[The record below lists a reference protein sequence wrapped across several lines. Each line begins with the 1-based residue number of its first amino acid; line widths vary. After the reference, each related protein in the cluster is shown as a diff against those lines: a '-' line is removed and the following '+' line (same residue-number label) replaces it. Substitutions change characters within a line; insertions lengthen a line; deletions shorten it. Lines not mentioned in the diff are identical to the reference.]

1 MSTQLEERADAAP
14 DGRATGNHE
23 ITVRV
28 VAETNE
34 PRSNRSGL
42 EQTRRPRRRLPS
54 LGSIVAALGIGI
66 LALVG
71 FLIVGAL
78 TGLFSIGNPFGTS
91 TIDRSQPALLKEIN
105 NLSRF
110 DAAQGKFETT
120 IDVEHDVSILPSFL
134 AGDRTVFLAQ
144 GTVDAT
150 VDFSALSGNAVQQ
163 GADGHV
169 TITLPAPTLGKAV
182 LDTKASHVA
191 SRDRGLAN
199 RIGGVFSDSP
209 TSERE
214 LYLLAQQKLASAAK
228 ESKLVTRAERN
239 TTTMLQ
245 TFLGRLGYSDVQV
258 TYTSPAES
266 PKKLG

>member
-1 MSTQLEERADAAP
+1 MPTLLEERADAAP

-28 VAETNE
+28 VAE
-34 PRSNRSGL
+34 SGTG
-42 EQTRRPRRRLPS
+42 QGPNGSRRLRRRLPS
-54 LGSIVAALGIGI
+54 LGSIVAALGIGV

-78 TGLFSIGNPFGTS
+78 TGLFSIGNPFS
-91 TIDRSQPALLKEIN
+91 TAAVDRSQPALLQQIN

-110 DAAQGKFETT
+110 DAAEGKFTTT
-120 IDVEHDVSILPSFL
+120 IDLEHDVAILPSFI

-144 GTVDAT
+144 GTVDAR
-150 VDFSALSGNAVQQ
+150 VDFSALSGEAVQP
-163 GADGHV
+163 GTNGHV
-169 TITLPAPTLGKAV
+169 QITLPEPTLGKPV
-182 LDTKASHVA
+182 IDTNKSHVA
-191 SRDRGLAN
+191 SRSRGLLN

-214 LYLLAQQKLASAAK
+214 VTVLAQHKLASAAK
-228 ESKLVTRAERN
+228 DSKLVARAEKN
-239 TTTMLQ
+239 TTAMLQ
-245 TFLGRLGYSDVQV
+245 TFLGRLGYTDVQV
-258 TYTSPAES
+258 TYTTS

>member
-1 MSTQLEERADAAP
+1 MPTLLEERADAAP

-28 VAETNE
+28 VTE
-34 PRSNRSGL
+34 SNGSG
-42 EQTRRPRRRLPS
+42 PGGNRRRLPS
-54 LGSIVAALGIGI
+54 LGSIVAALGIGV

-105 NLSRF
+105 DLSRF
-110 DAAQGKFETT
+110 EAAQGKFEAT
-120 IDVEHDVSILPSFL
+120 IDVEHDVAILPSWI

-150 VDFSALSGNAVQQ
+150 VDFSALSGDAVQP

-169 TITLPAPTLGKAV
+169 TITLPEPTLGKAV

-199 RIGGVFSDSP
+199 RIGGVFSDNP
-209 TSERE
+209 TSDRE
-214 LYLLAQQKLASAAK
+214 LSLLAEKKLTNAAK
-228 ESKLVTRAERN
+228 ESKLVARAEKN
-239 TTTMLQ
+239 TTAMLQ
-245 TFLGRLGYSDVQV
+245 TFLGRLGYTDVQV
-258 TYTSPAES
+258 VYTES
-266 PKKLG
+266 PKNLG